1 MFKKKPIPSITEFVK
16 DYIEKYQL
24 ATDDELITVY
34 TAKYMRRWNTIT
46 KFKKQQ
52 SMCRIIKDMRSK
64 NVIQEIDSDTHK
76 DWISKT
82 ITYQLNPNQ

>member
-34 TAKYMRRWNTIT
+34 TAKYMRRWN
-46 KFKKQQ
+46 
-52 SMCRIIKDMRSK
+52 
-64 NVIQEIDSDTHK
+64 VIQEIDSDTHK

-82 ITYQLNPNQ
+82 ITYQLNPNQQ